1 MRAKAAVFVSL
12 LCCSVRQPEDPQ
24 KCFYMQVNRA
34 LHSLLDLLLEE
45 FWDTSCVLEALVCH
59 LPDCDMNAALKEA
72 KETKYVNPHTEMTII
87 QPNRY
92 LLFVC
97 IIIEMLF
104 VFKKKTI
111 ITVLLCFKRTF
122 RFRVSK
128 LWGRHKNKYIYTAFN
143 VIKSACKVTLN

>member
-1 MRAKAAVFVSL
+1 MRGKAAVFVSL

-72 KETKYVNPHTEMTII
+72 KETKYVNPLTEMTII

-97 IIIEMLF
+97 IIIDMF
-104 VFKKKTI
+104 
-111 ITVLLCFKRTF
+111 
-122 RFRVSK
+122 
-128 LWGRHKNKYIYTAFN
+128 
-143 VIKSACKVTLN
+143 